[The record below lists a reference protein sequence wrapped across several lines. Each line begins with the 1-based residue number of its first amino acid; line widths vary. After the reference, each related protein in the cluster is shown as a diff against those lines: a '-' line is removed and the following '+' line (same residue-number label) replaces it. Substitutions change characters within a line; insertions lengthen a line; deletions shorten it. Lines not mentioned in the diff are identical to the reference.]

1 MIGLAKGF
9 YLYCQSATK
18 CICDGIKSV
27 LRKEKDFSIFLCV
40 ILFSL
45 LGYMGYVSIEKSI
58 LMWIKLLEYL
68 PQYTW
73 SRTGRSSRLVEELC
87 YEIITEHFY

>member
-1 MIGLAKGF
+1 MLKVFIYSLKVQ
-9 YLYCQSATK
+9 LNVVVMVK
-18 CICDGIKSV
+18 KEKKSV